1 MLKTEEK
8 ELARTLERGLALLDE
23 ERQNFLVIRWM
34 VKLLS
39 VCTTPMASRLT

>member
-1 MLKTEEK
+1 MTAACAILFFGA
-8 ELARTLERGLALLDE
+8 LASW
-23 ERQNFLVIRWM
+23 QNFLVIRWM